1 MTVQSSNPRC
11 EDPAA
16 DSMDILVHKPDSTES
31 CFAPNTF
38 PYHRLMERWAV
49 MASTLPLWK
58 DRKNVM
64 ISYSQIDDKPINET
78 FRDTIQFNFS
88 EKAGP
93 GKEPTTV
100 EGVDT
105 LQMIEPGDEGSA
117 AESETKAGN
126 GVRYKWKGSG
136 IMAVS
141 PPAQWQ
147 VLGFFLANDPNR
159 SNEDWVVTYF
169 GKTLATPA
177 GLDIYVRNPKA
188 FDISKVRRLINACQQ
203 NGDETV
209 RRCAEGFFEIPRD
222 L

>member
-1 MTVQSSNPRC
+1 
-11 EDPAA
+11 
-16 DSMDILVHKPDSTES
+16 
-31 CFAPNTF
+31 
-38 PYHRLMERWAV
+38 MERWAV

-169 GKTLATPA
+169 GKTSPRYQVAV
-177 GLDIYVRNPKA
+177 IYKA
-188 FDISKVRRLINACQQ
+188 ESTYIAVVIAKGHSCWLGHLCSEPESV
-203 NGDETV
+203 
-209 RRCAEGFFEIPRD
+209 
-222 L
+222 